1 MYQYPTPQQ
10 NRQRSSNQFLL
21 PTQKQTQRDYLY
33 VRPAINAASNES
45 MQNLTAMFGQQTA
58 NQPSRVNDDSLINS
72 LRKDRPQL
80 ATMRANAHQ
89 NPFNIKNEAIQ
100 PTNLVYTGGNI
111 DMTSF
116 NDQPPT
122 SNMELMIGDGLN
134 SHTLPIF
141 LAGENMT
148 RSKPV
153 PRKRSTY
160 SSIEFPEEMVYDKF
174 NILY

>member
-1 MYQYPTPQQ
+1 MYQFPSPQQ
-10 NRQRSSNQFLL
+10 NRQRESNQFLL
-21 PTQKQTQRDYLY
+21 PTQQQTQRDYLY

-45 MQNLTAMFGQQTA
+45 MQNLSAMFGQQTA
-58 NQPSRVNDDSLINS
+58 NQPSRVNDDSLVNS

-80 ATMRANAHQ
+80 TTLRANAHQ
-89 NPFNIKNEAIQ
+89 NPFNIKNEVIQ

-116 NDQPPT
+116 DDRPP
-122 SNMELMIGDGLN
+122 SNNMELRINEGLN

-153 PRKRSTY
+153 PRKSSNY

-174 NILY
+174 RIF

>member
-1 MYQYPTPQQ
+1 MYQFPSPQQ
-10 NRQRSSNQFLL
+10 NRQRESNQFLL
-21 PTQKQTQRDYLY
+21 PTQKQNQRDYLY
-33 VRPAINAASNES
+33 VRPSINSASNES
-45 MQNLTAMFGQQTA
+45 MENLTAMFGQQKPA
-58 NQPSRVNDDSLINS
+58 QPSRVNDDSLVNS

-80 ATMRANAHQ
+80 ATLRANAHQ
-89 NPFNIKNEAIQ
+89 NPFTIKNEAIQ

-116 NDQPPT
+116 DDQPP
-122 SNMELMIGDGLN
+122 SRNMELRINEGLN

-153 PRKRSTY
+153 PRKSSNY
-160 SSIEFPEEMVYDKF
+160 SSIEFPEEIVYDKF
-174 NILY
+174 RIF

>member
-1 MYQYPTPQQ
+1 MYQVPSLRQ
-10 NRQRSSNQFLL
+10 NPQRSSNQFLL

-33 VRPAINAASNES
+33 VRPAINSASNES
-45 MQNLTAMFGQQTA
+45 MQNLTAMFGQQKPA
-58 NQPSRVNDDSLINS
+58 QPSRVNDDSLINS

-122 SNMELMIGDGLN
+122 SNMELMIGEGLN